1 MQGQVLSQ
9 DTMTEA
15 NITATTSLVLRKN
28 VRGGCVCELS
38 VNDEL
43 VFATTHPATIVA
55 ALQAM
60 ELAGEETTL
69 TLQSGDSLR
78 LPLHDY
84 GSALIAITDAATLR
98 TMDEHERKFLL
109 GARTF
114 LSFDFFN
121 PDENDEEADIH
132 LRTAVHHLPKGL
144 VKRTPTGPAPSN
156 WKKLLKERNQFV
168 YYPIC

>member
-1 MQGQVLSQ
+1 
-9 DTMTEA
+9 MTA
-15 NITATTSLVLRKN
+15 TITTTTSLELRKN
-28 VRGGCVCELS
+28 VSGGCVCELS
-38 VNDEL
+38 VKGKL

-60 ELAGEETTL
+60 ELAGEDTVL
-69 TLQSGDSLR
+69 TLQSGDSLL

-84 GSALIAITDAATLR
+84 ASSLIVLTDAASLR
-98 TMDEHERKFLL
+98 TMDEHEKKFLL

-114 LSFDFFN
+114 LSYDFFN
-121 PDENDEEADIH
+121 PDENDKEADIH
-132 LRTAVHHLPKGL
+132 LRTAVHHLPKAL
-144 VKRTPTGPAPSN
+144 VKRTPAGPAPSN